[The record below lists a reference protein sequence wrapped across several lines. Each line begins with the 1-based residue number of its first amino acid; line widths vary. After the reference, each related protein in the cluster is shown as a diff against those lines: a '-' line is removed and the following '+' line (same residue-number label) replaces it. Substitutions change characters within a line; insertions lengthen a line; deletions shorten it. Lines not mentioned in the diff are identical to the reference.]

1 MKASVV
7 VVLLVVSGSECV
19 AQATNGSG
27 WAIEI
32 SGAAATFRELYP
44 TDCCGPTQRAHGS
57 ALTARAMRQGSRL
70 LELGAELGAT
80 AAGGW
85 RMNWLMPVLAVSR
98 RGRVTPWVQLGAG
111 AVSQTGEC
119 PQGGSRPDPACVFD
133 LALGGQ
139 LATGLRVRLAPA
151 WSFGGEIG
159 YIRGAEVRQRYV
171 TSQRVAIALRWQ

>member
-1 MKASVV
+1 MPKPPMDPAGRLRSQEPRPP
-7 VVLLVVSGSECV
+7 SGNCI
-19 AQATNGSG
+19 QP
-27 WAIEI
+27 I
-32 SGAAATFRELYP
+32 AAARHNALMEAPSPRAPCVREVAFSSSVRSL
-44 TDCCGPTQRAHGS
+44 
-57 ALTARAMRQGSRL
+57 ARRQP
-70 LELGAELGAT
+70 

-85 RMNWLMPVLAVSR
+85 RMNWLMPVLAISR